1 MPRAYLVSMNGTV
14 DCYQVFHT
22 IPPLDHIAL
31 DLDAACTGDQ
41 APWQSA
47 WLLPALPPDARLG

>member
-1 MPRAYLVSMNGTV
+1 MNGTV

-22 IPPLDHIAL
+22 IPPLDHMAL

-47 WLLPALPPDARLG
+47 WLLPALPPDARLGR